1 MDYYIHTDIQEI
13 LSQKISTLRKK
24 QKITQKR
31 MSEKTG
37 IPLSTY
43 QRIEQLGEG
52 SMRDFAKILVALN
65 RANEINNILNISE
78 ETPMEIYER
87 LHNG

>member
-87 LHNG
+87 LNNG

>member
-1 MDYYIHTDIQEI
+1 
-13 LSQKISTLRKK
+13 
-24 QKITQKR
+24 

-65 RANEINNILNISE
+65 RANEINNILNKNFFI
-78 ETPMEIYER
+78 IYNVYNAFSQ
-87 LHNG
+87 LIVVY

>member
-13 LSQKISTLRKK
+13 LSRKISILRKK

-78 ETPMEIYER
+78 ETPMEIHER